1 MAIEIKINKEIN
13 NYKENIFFGLTLR
26 QFVCSAAAVAIAVGA
41 YFVCVPILGEEAVSW
56 ICILCAVPMG
66 AAGFIEYNGMH
77 LEQLLWAIC
86 KTQLL
91 CAGKRVW
98 RAQNYYFDAFVMV
111 IKEEEQANRK
121 RKKPKQKRASAVE
134 NTP

>member
-1 MAIEIKINKEIN
+1 M
-13 NYKENIFFGLTLR
+13 
-26 QFVCSAAAVAIAVGA
+26 GA

-56 ICILCAVPMG
+56 ICILCAVPTG

-77 LEQLLWAIC
+77 LE
-86 KTQLL
+86 QLL

-98 RAQNYYFDAFVMV
+98 RAQNYYFDAFAMV

-121 RKKPKQKRASAVE
+121 RKKPKKKRASAME

>member
-41 YFVCVPILGEEAVSW
+41 YFVCVPVLGEEAVSW
-56 ICILCAVPMG
+56 ICILCAVPTG
-66 AAGFIEYNGMH
+66 AAGFIEYNGMY

-98 RAQNYYFDAFVMV
+98 RAQNYYFDAFAMV

-121 RKKPKQKRASAVE
+121 RKKPKQKRASAME